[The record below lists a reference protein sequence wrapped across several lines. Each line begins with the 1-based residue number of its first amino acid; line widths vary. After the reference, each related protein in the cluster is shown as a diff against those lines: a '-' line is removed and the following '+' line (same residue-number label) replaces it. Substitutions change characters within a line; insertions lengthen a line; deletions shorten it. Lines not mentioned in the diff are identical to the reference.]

1 MDYHRKSILCDIL
14 NINIAIDYA
23 KESNQEYDMIY
34 LQHEKVCIGLY
45 VQFYDSYG
53 FQRMEVDFHMYFGQ
67 GCHAKE
73 ITPPN

>member
-34 LQHEKVCIGLY
+34 LQHEKVYNDVYWFVCAIL
-45 VQFYDSYG
+45 
-53 FQRMEVDFHMYFGQ
+53 
-67 GCHAKE
+67 
-73 ITPPN
+73 